1 LSRPL
6 KADAAASALQPTSK
20 RADSELQAS
29 GIQDYTAN
37 IGKQSIANGGEAVQR
52 RCHNTDRPVRLNRAV
67 AAGHSLAS

>member
-20 RADSELQAS
+20 RADSELQTS

-37 IGKQSIANGGEAVQR
+37 IGKQSIAK
-52 RCHNTDRPVRLNRAV
+52 
-67 AAGHSLAS
+67 AAKLCNVVVTEPID